1 VALKSVI
8 MAGGLGTRLRP
19 LTYDYPKSL
28 MPVDGRPSIFY
39 LLNSLSKV
47 SDQFIITTSY
57 MYEKLLYRLTH
68 EHIFDGFNFL
78 FSIEKKPLGTFGG
91 IKKIQEF
98 LDSTFIV
105 GNADTVFD
113 FSVEEIVDFHNKN
126 KNTITIALTEVEN
139 PSEYGVV
146 KLENG
151 LITEFQEKPK
161 HNPISNIAN
170 TGLYIMEPDV
180 LDYFEPGEVVDIAKD
195 LIPKIKA
202 DKKRIG
208 GILTKGTWID
218 IGRPLDLIKANL
230 HIAKTWKSKELNN
243 SRDSFYHG
251 EVKIDPSANIKNS
264 YLYDNVE
271 VGKNCSIENS
281 LILNDTKLDDDCKIY
296 NSIVGFESE
305 VMSGSEIY
313 DSVIG
318 SKVIFKGNLRN
329 SINSRRV
336 EDI

>member
-1 VALKSVI
+1 MALKSVI

-47 SDQFIITTSY
+47 SDQFIVTTSY

-68 EHIFDGFNFL
+68 EPIFDEFNFL
-78 FSIEKKPLGTFGG
+78 FSIERKPLGTFGG
-91 IKKIQEF
+91 IKKIQDF

-113 FSVEEIVDFHNKN
+113 FSVEQIVDFHKKN
-126 KNTITIALTEVEN
+126 RNIITIALTEVDN

-146 KLENG
+146 RLENG

-161 HNPISNIAN
+161 QNPISNIAN
-170 TGLYIMEPDV
+170 TGLYVMEPEV
-180 LDYFEPGEVVDIAKD
+180 LDYFEVGQIVDIAKD
-195 LIPKIKA
+195 LIPKVKEEN
-202 DKKRIG
+202 KRIG

-230 HIAKTWKSKELNN
+230 HIAKTWNARRLIDFESA
-243 SRDSFYHG
+243 FYHG
-251 EVKIDPSANIKNS
+251 NVKVDHTSNIKNS

-271 VGKNCSIENS
+271 VGKNCRIENS
-281 LILNDTKLDDDCKIY
+281 LILNDTKLNDHCDIY

-305 VMSGSEIY
+305 ILEGSEVY